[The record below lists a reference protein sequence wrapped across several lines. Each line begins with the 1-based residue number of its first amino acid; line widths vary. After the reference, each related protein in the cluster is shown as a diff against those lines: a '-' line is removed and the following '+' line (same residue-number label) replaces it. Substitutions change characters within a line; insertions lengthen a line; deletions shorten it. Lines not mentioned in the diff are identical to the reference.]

1 MTIQKLENQLFI
13 SSVIETYTLYKFN
26 QYLLTSCTQPPHLCI
41 HHSNQKLH
49 VHRNIITMLTSSCLH
64 NNVKFLQLDMVDA
77 TLCVMLLHYFDK
89 KWPQT
94 SKGPFNI
101 STNGFAS
108 LNFCEK
114 FLHTFHMK
122 ICNSFMGGT
131 TMQLY
136 LTNEGGSI

>member
-49 VHRNIITMLTSSCLH
+49 VHRNIVTMLTSSCLH

-89 KWPQT
+89 KWP
-94 SKGPFNI
+94 
-101 STNGFAS
+101 
-108 LNFCEK
+108 
-114 FLHTFHMK
+114 
-122 ICNSFMGGT
+122 
-131 TMQLY
+131 
-136 LTNEGGSI
+136 